1 MSLLPLRGETSAE
14 PDEPQVLG
22 LAGEDADE
30 AFDVLSS
37 STTREVLS
45 FVYDQPSTPAEI
57 RDEIGTSLQNVHY
70 HIDKLEDADLIEPA
84 GTGYSEKG
92 TEMTIYAPSNEAV
105 VLFAGRQSDRSRL
118 RQMLGR
124 VFGVVFA
131 LAAGTLLYDR
141 FLLDRVGDRTAE
153 FAAND
158 DGSGGA
164 SGGGDGGR
172 PGAMDVTD
180 NGSDGGT
187 TAVAADTTRAD
198 GEDGIGIAAA
208 TPTPSAAST
217 ADSDPSRTVN
227 RVCPGRRESTHPP
240 RLIRS
245 SARRERRTNTAPMTP
260 RRRLTPAAAC
270 EWSPV
275 YGPTKMIAST

>member
-1 MSLLPLRGETSAE
+1 MSLLPLRGEASTE

-22 LAGEDADE
+22 LDGEDADE

-70 HIDKLEDADLIEPA
+70 HIDKLEEADLIEPA

-105 VLFAGRQSDRSRL
+105 VLFAGRESDRSRL
-118 RQMLGR
+118 GQMLGR

-141 FLLDRVGDRTAE
+141 FLLDRAGQRTSEFAGGQGDGDDGGGDPGAMDAGGNGSDGGATTTAE
-153 FAAND
+153 ETA
-158 DGSGGA
+158 G
-164 SGGGDGGR
+164 GGGDGGDGGGLDAADAETT
-172 PGAMDVTD
+172 PTSEPMATEAATEGEAGGTAVDVTSRVAEQAAEPTPVD
-180 NGSDGGT
+180 VVT
-187 TAVAADTTRAD
+187 TALAD
-198 GEDGIGIAAA
+198 
-208 TPTPSAAST
+208 
-217 ADSDPSRTVN
+217 
-227 RVCPGRRESTHPP
+227 
-240 RLIRS
+240 
-245 SARRERRTNTAPMTP
+245 
-260 RRRLTPAAAC
+260 PAAAFLLGGVLALTVAGVV
-270 EWSPV
+270 W
-275 YGPTKMIAST
+275 YASR

>member
-187 TAVAADTTRAD
+187 TAVAAETTRAD
-198 GEDGIGIAAA
+198 GEDGIGIAEA
-208 TPTPSAAST
+208 TPTPQETATETGATETTARIAEGAAEPTTPVDVVAT
-217 ADSDPSRTVN
+217 ALAD
-227 RVCPGRRESTHPP
+227 
-240 RLIRS
+240 
-245 SARRERRTNTAPMTP
+245 
-260 RRRLTPAAAC
+260 PAAAFLLGGVFALAVAGVV
-270 EWSPV
+270 WYVSR
-275 YGPTKMIAST
+275 